1 MGKTSGTL
9 HLTPASSMAALPP
22 HYNNMITALTPK
34 TAQNV
39 ATGLA
44 TPGGVA
50 LATGAAI
57 AVAPVSTLELIGQVV
72 TTASANP
79 YIIGAFYLLMNL
91 GGRYLSLELTK
102 KQEAFLQW
110 SYLRPI
116 LLFAV
121 LFIATRNFVVA
132 FVGTLI
138 VFFVLWVA
146 ANENSPYCMIPHWCG
161 HTVDADVETYK
172 KNIKTLFGGA

>member
-1 MGKTSGTL
+1 MGKNNGSL
-9 HLTPASSMAALPP
+9 RMTPASSMAALPP

-34 TAQNV
+34 M
-39 ATGLA
+39 
-44 TPGGVA
+44 PHGV
-50 LATGAAI
+50 ATGAATGAAFATGAAL
-57 AVAPVSTLELIGQVV
+57 AVAPATTLEVIGQSL
-72 TTASANP
+72 TMASANP

-110 SYLRPI
+110 PYLRPL

-121 LFIATRNFVVA
+121 LFIATRNLVVA
-132 FVGTLI
+132 VVGTLI
-138 VFFVLWVA
+138 VFFILWVA

-161 HTVDADVETYK
+161 HTVNSDVETYK
-172 KNIKTLFGGA
+172 KNIKSLFG

>member
-1 MGKTSGTL
+1 MS
-9 HLTPASSMAALPP
+9 ALPP

-34 TAQNV
+34 SAGNV
-39 ATGLA
+39 AMGA
-44 TPGGVA
+44 AGVA
-50 LATGAAI
+50 AAAVAI
-57 AVAPVSTLELIGQVV
+57 APATTFDLIGQAML
-72 TTASANP
+72 TASANP

-102 KQEAFLQW
+102 KQEAFLQLP
-110 SYLRPI
+110 YLRPV

-121 LFIATRNFVVA
+121 LFIATRNLVVA
-132 FVGTLI
+132 IVGTLI

-161 HTVDADVETYK
+161 HTIDSDVSTYK
-172 KNIKTLFGGA
+172 KNLTKLFGIQG

>member
-1 MGKTSGTL
+1 MSKL
-9 HLTPASSMAALPP
+9 NLTPASSMAVLPP
-22 HYNNMITALTPK
+22 YYNNMITALAPK
-34 TAQNV
+34 TPAN
-39 ATGLA
+39 
-44 TPGGVA
+44 
-50 LATGAAI
+50 AAI
-57 AVAPVSTLELIGQVV
+57 AAGTTLGAAAAIAPVTTLEFIGQAI
-72 TTASANP
+72 TMASANP

-132 FVGTLI
+132 AVGTLV
-138 VFFVLWVA
+138 VFFILWVA

-161 HTVDADVETYK
+161 HTVDADVEIYK
-172 KNIKTLFGGA
+172 KNIKALFGV

>member
-1 MGKTSGTL
+1 MGKTNGSL
-9 HLTPASSMAALPP
+9 RMTPASSMAALPP
-22 HYNNMITALTPK
+22 HYNNMITAMTPK
-34 TAQNV
+34 MPQNI
-39 ATGLA
+39 ATPGGLA
-44 TPGGVA
+44 SPGGVA
-50 LATGAAI
+50 LATGAAVAI
-57 AVAPVSTLELIGQVV
+57 APITTFELIGQAV
-72 TTASANP
+72 TMASANP

-110 SYLRPI
+110 PYLRPI

-132 FVGTLI
+132 AVGTLA
-138 VFFVLWVA
+138 VFFILWVA

-172 KNIKTLFGGA
+172 KNMKSLFG

>member
-1 MGKTSGTL
+1 MGKTNGTL

-22 HYNNMITALTPK
+22 HYNNMITAVTPK
-34 TAQNV
+34 TPQNV
-39 ATGLA
+39 ATGVA
-44 TPGGVA
+44 AAGAVA
-50 LATGAAI
+50 LA
-57 AVAPVSTLELIGQVV
+57 VAPATTLEIIGHAI
-72 TTASANP
+72 TMASANP

-110 SYLRPI
+110 PYLRPI
-116 LLFAV
+116 LLFSV

-132 FVGTLI
+132 AVGTLA
-138 VFFVLWVA
+138 VFFILWVA

-161 HTVDADVETYK
+161 HTVDADVQTYK
-172 KNIKTLFGGA
+172 NNIKSLFG

>member
-1 MGKTSGTL
+1 MGKTNGSL
-9 HLTPASSMAALPP
+9 HMTPASSMAALPP
-22 HYNNMITALTPK
+22 HYNNMITAVTPK
-34 TAQNV
+34 TPQN
-39 ATGLA
+39 
-44 TPGGVA
+44 
-50 LATGAAI
+50 LATGAMVATGAAVAI
-57 AVAPVSTLELIGQVV
+57 APVTTFELIGQAV
-72 TTASANP
+72 TMASANP

-110 SYLRPI
+110 PYLRPI
-116 LLFAV
+116 LLFSV

-132 FVGTLI
+132 AVGTLA
-138 VFFVLWVA
+138 VFFILWVA

-172 KNIKTLFGGA
+172 KNMKSLFG